1 MPCESDRS
9 QESWPGQEDDPVTMK
24 GETSVSDQSLC
35 VQPSARQ
42 STPSKP
48 STSYSTCKS
57 SPHSTT
63 CQSTPAH
70 TPATQPTKVTASL
83 QSEAGF
89 EAMHVSRHVSVA
101 VSDPL

>member
-1 MPCESDRS
+1 MRLAYVLIK
-9 QESWPGQEDDPVTMK
+9 VTLK
-24 GETSVSDQSLC
+24 DKICASEGSLG

-57 SPHSTT
+57 STLSTT

-70 TPATQPTKVTASL
+70 SPTAQPTKVNASL
-83 QSEAGF
+83 QPQAGSETCCMSLGI
-89 EAMHVSRHVSVA
+89 
-101 VSDPL
+101 PI